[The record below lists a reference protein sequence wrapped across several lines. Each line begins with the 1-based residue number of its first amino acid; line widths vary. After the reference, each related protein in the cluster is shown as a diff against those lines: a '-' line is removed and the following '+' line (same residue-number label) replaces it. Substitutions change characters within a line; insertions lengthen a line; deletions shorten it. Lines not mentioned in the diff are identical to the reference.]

1 MGDLPKDVTDFLFG
15 LRSRPMTDEERI
27 LSDAARIV
35 DAYSK
40 EFEEPLPDYPGVLDG
55 TGY

>member
-27 LSDAARIV
+27 LADAARIV
-35 DAYSK
+35 RAYAPPTPK
-40 EFEEPLPDYPGVLDG
+40 PDIPGINCQRPA
-55 TGY
+55 